1 MINCYLPQTIDL
13 IFEYQEDIYYNEDTH
28 RSTIA
33 TDYYPYFG
41 QPSMRSG
48 QINTF
53 TGYLKCQSVKLEC
66 GIATERERERLK
78 QMLLSG
84 IYI

>member
-1 MINCYLPQTIDL
+1 MINCYLPQTVDF
-13 IFEYQEDIYYNEDTH
+13 IFEIQEDCAPANYRDMLG
-28 RSTIA
+28 S
-33 TDYYPYFG
+33 
-41 QPSMRSG
+41 PSMVGGR
-48 QINTF
+48 IYNF

-66 GIATERERERLK
+66 STATERERERLK